1 MKNLVVLIVIGIL
14 LIVGYNYI
22 DNQLEAYNNA
32 QVTVIEAE
40 RCQQSVANGMP
51 VEFCD

>member
-1 MKNLVVLIVIGIL
+1 MKNLLLIVTLVL
-14 LIVGYNYI
+14 LIVVGYNYI